1 MANTFFFM
9 PVSIKRQSQR
19 KPLKEKI
26 FIPKILKQNLHFF
39 AVHAQKNINPSI
51 SALKFPNN
59 LKSKLSKED
68 YRPISILPN
77 ISKVNERCLYDQTL
91 KYFETRFSKF
101 QCGFRKGYSAQHCLL
116 AMIKK
121 RKTAVDNGVVFAAL
135 LTDLSKAIGCIPHDL
150 IITKLPAHSFDTNS
164 LKPVNNYLSN
174 RRQRVKVNSAYSICK
189 DMFYGFPQGSILEPL
204 LFNIYSCET
213 EATEVSLSLS
223 IYQYR
228 LCFK

>member
-1 MANTFFFM
+1 MASTFFFM

-39 AVHAQKNINPSI
+39 AVHAQKDINPSI

-101 QCGFRKGYSAQHCLL
+101 QCGFRKGYSTQLCLL
-116 AMIKK
+116 AMIEK
-121 RKTAVDNGVVFAAL
+121 RKTAVDNGVFLQHYWLV
-135 LTDLSKAIGCIPHDL
+135 SIKSIN
-150 IITKLPAHSFDTNS
+150 IIDWLHSTWLDNCQTNS
-164 LKPVNNYLSN
+164 
-174 RRQRVKVNSAYSICK
+174 
-189 DMFYGFPQGSILEPL
+189 
-204 LFNIYSCET
+204 T
-213 EATEVSLSLS
+213 
-223 IYQYR
+223 
-228 LCFK
+228 